1 MQGCD
6 SYQFQLKITFNTLA
20 KRREK
25 NGKSD
30 EYEKKEYK
38 KIKLKSFA
46 INKTS
51 FIVVKALKLQFLLY

>member
-1 MQGCD
+1 MG
-6 SYQFQLKITFNTLA
+6 SPMNMK
-20 KRREK
+20 
-25 NGKSD
+25 
-30 EYEKKEYK
+30 KKEYK